1 MGILNRL
8 AEVGQLDQVVA
19 ELADKLANSPTR
31 ALAYQKR
38 MINFTNYPDLELM
51 EEFEA
56 NFMPACSRTADHAE
70 AVNAFLEKRAP
81 KFTGK

>member
-1 MGILNRL
+1 MTTAGRRRPRRL
-8 AEVGQLDQVVA
+8 Q
-19 ELADKLANSPTR
+19 ANSPTQ
-31 ALAYQKR
+31 ALSYQKR

-51 EEFEA
+51 QEFEV
-56 NFMPACSRTADHAE
+56 NFMPACSLTADHAE

>member
-1 MGILNRL
+1 
-8 AEVGQLDQVVA
+8 
-19 ELADKLANSPTR
+19 
-31 ALAYQKR
+31 